1 MKYLFE
7 TATRNTNFIFNNKI
21 YLQINGVTMSLP
33 LELGFAEVDVNY
45 FEGKIRVKIKK

>member
-33 LELGFAEVDVNY
+33 LELVFADVGVSY
-45 FEGKIRVKIKK
+45 FEGKIHVKIKK